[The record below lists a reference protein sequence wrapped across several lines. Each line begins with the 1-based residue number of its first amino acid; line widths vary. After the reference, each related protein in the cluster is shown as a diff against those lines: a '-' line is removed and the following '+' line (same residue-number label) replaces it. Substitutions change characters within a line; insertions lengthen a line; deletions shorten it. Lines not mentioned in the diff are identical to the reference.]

1 MLALARSVFEPVWE
15 MFEARIPPR
24 PAPFHPLGCHRRR
37 VPDRECF
44 VGICARLV
52 TGCSWDVA
60 GVLSRT
66 SESTL
71 RRRFREWVTAGVFD
85 ATVEEALEAYNTVV
99 GFRLDDVAVDAS
111 QHKAPTGGE
120 AAGPNFWDRSKLGW
134 KWSLL
139 TDTAGIPVG
148 WSIDAA
154 NRSDAKMLP
163 ATLDATARRG
173 LLVEVGCLHLDK
185 GYSYQPVRLECAS
198 RGLEVQIPTRL
209 RRSKTGA
216 GRFSK
221 GRRHFGWNTASKMVP
236 DPHRWQV
243 ERTNS
248 WLTNFGQMRR
258 NTDRSRAHRHAQLSL
273 AITFIIA
280 VKLVKHAKRYGAI
293 TRPY

>member
-1 MLALARSVFEPVWE
+1 
-15 MFEARIPPR
+15 
-24 PAPFHPLGCHRRR
+24 
-37 VPDRECF
+37 
-44 VGICARLV
+44 
-52 TGCSWDVA
+52 VA
-60 GVLSRT
+60 GTLSGT

-71 RRRFREWVTAGVFD
+71 RRRFGEWESAGVFD
-85 ATVEEALEAYNTVV
+85 AAVEEALSAYDTVV
-99 GFRLDDVAVDAS
+99 GFGLDDVAVDAS

-120 AAGPNFWDRSKLGW
+120 AVGPNFWDRSKLGW

-139 TDTAGIPVG
+139 TDTAGIPLG

-163 ATLDATARRG
+163 DTLDAVQRRG
-173 LLVEVGCLHLDK
+173 LLIEVGCVHLDK
-185 GYSYQPVRLECAS
+185 GYNYRPVRAELAA
-198 RGLEVQIPTRL
+198 RGLTVEMPERL

-221 GRRHFGWNTASKMVP
+221 GRRHFGWANGPKMIP
-236 DPHRWQV
+236 DAHRWPV

-258 NTDRSRAHRHAQLSL
+258 NTDRLRAHRNAQINL

-280 VKLVKHAKRYGAI
+280 VKLVKHAKRYNAI
-293 TRPY
+293 IRAY

>member
-1 MLALARSVFEPVWE
+1 
-15 MFEARIPPR
+15 
-24 PAPFHPLGCHRRR
+24 
-37 VPDRECF
+37 
-44 VGICARLV
+44 
-52 TGCSWDVA
+52 VA
-60 GVLSRT
+60 GVLSGT

-71 RRRFREWVTAGVFD
+71 RRRFREWVDAGVFS
-85 ATVEEALEAYNTVV
+85 AAVEEALDAYDTVV

-120 AAGPNFWDRSKLGW
+120 ATGPNFWDRSKLGW

-139 TDTAGIPVG
+139 TEGAGIPIG
-148 WSIDAA
+148 WAIDAA
-154 NRSDAKMLP
+154 NRADAKMLP
-163 ATLDATARRG
+163 DTLDDTQRRG
-173 LLVEVGCLHLDK
+173 LLVEVGCVHLDK
-185 GYSYQPVRLECAS
+185 GYNYQPVRDEVTG
-198 RGLEVQIPTRL
+198 RGLDVQMPDRL

-221 GRRHFGWNTASKMVP
+221 GRRRYGWKQAPKKNP
-236 DPHRWQV
+236 DPYRWAV

-258 NTDRSRAHRHAQLSL
+258 NTDRRRTHRAAQLNL

-280 VKLVKHAKRYGAI
+280 VKLVKHARRYDAI